1 MLDDMH
7 VVKHNRVMEH
17 NTPCEDCGGTGLDA
31 GALTWEYS
39 ACPACYGSG
48 IEPEAELPEPPAV
61 AWEPGLAAA
70 PRKPAANELHP
81 VFAEIMRGF
90 VKGAK

>member
-1 MLDDMH
+1 M
-7 VVKHNRVMEH
+7 REI

-61 AWEPGLAAA
+61 VWEPAFVAA
-70 PRKPAANELHP
+70 PRRPMANEHVAAP
-81 VFAEIMRGF
+81 FRQIMAGFMRG
-90 VKGAK
+90 GRQ